1 MRVFDDLKKKAFLR
15 IFKSRPLEKN
25 IFLRLGIKGEY

>member
-15 IFKSRPLEKN
+15 IFKIPSFEKS
-25 IFLRLGIKGEY
+25 IFLRLEL